1 MTFKRQS
8 WKRQFSCGGLV
19 AAILAGGS
27 LTGGLLV
34 GGLMSTAASAA
45 DLAPAPQATFA
56 PAPSPWSVTVT
67 PYLWAISL
75 DGYSTVKGRKTE
87 VNASFID
94 LVEHCEIPVGLL
106 ELSAFAEFRKD
117 RFAVLADLVYT
128 KVRVTPSL
136 TRSANV
142 NGVGGTLGISAGI
155 DIEMTT
161 LELAAAYELARF
173 ATPGIPGGT
182 TAFDVYG
189 GGRAWWQSADATF
202 AANLTANNGDLRVN
216 GDRTV
221 TASGEVNWV
230 DPLVGVRFR
239 QQFSPTVN
247 LAVSGD
253 IGGFGAGSIFSWQ
266 ALAALNWDF
275 YATSSVTWSAMIGYK
290 ALYADYE
297 KGSELTR
304 YEYDM
309 TMHGPVFGVSARF

>member
-1 MTFKRQS
+1 M
-8 WKRQFSCGGLV
+8 
-19 AAILAGGS
+19 
-27 LTGGLLV
+27 TGGLLA
-34 GGLMSTAASAA
+34 GGLVSTAASAA
-45 DLAPAPQATFA
+45 DLAPAPQVTFA
-56 PAPSPWSVTVT
+56 PPPSPWSITVT
-67 PYLWAISL
+67 PYMWAVSL
-75 DGYSTVKGRKTE
+75 DGYSTVKGRTTE
-87 VNASFID
+87 VNATFID
-94 LVEHCEIPVGLL
+94 LVEHCQIPVDLL

-117 RFAVLADLVYT
+117 RFAVLADVVYT
-128 KVRVTPSL
+128 KVRVTPSF
-136 TRSANV
+136 TRAVSQDGAV
-142 NGVGGTLGISAGI
+142 GTLGVSAGI
-155 DIEMTT
+155 KVEMAT

-173 ATPGIPGGT
+173 ATPGVPGGT
-182 TAFDVYG
+182 TAVDIYG

-202 AANLTANNGDLRVN
+202 SANLTADYGDLRVN
-216 GDRTV
+216 RDRTL

-253 IGGFGAGSIFSWQ
+253 IGGFGAGSVFSWQ

-297 KGSELTR
+297 QGWGLTR

-309 TMHGPVFGVSARF
+309 TMHGPILGVSARF